1 MSCAHCGASA
11 NPAYRFCESC
21 GYPLTA
27 AHNNGSNGFGPYP
40 GGPVPAVPPERPDVK
55 RLPGTPILMGDGEV
69 IWRTYN
75 AVQLRTRQHGEGMLF
90 VTDSR
95 VVFYARAR
103 GLGTQRPSML
113 VQQTKLDNV
122 TGLAAYVSRRVSL
135 TLFMLVLFGAFASL
149 ISLVT
154 VPPMGI
160 LLGIVTLVG
169 IIALIRGAAKRGS
182 TGVILHAGASDAS
195 PIGFGQFGEQRSL
208 IGQLIHALLGPLL
221 ALFGVHTAFD
231 VLIGFPGEQS
241 EQLVA
246 ELGAL
251 ITDLQNR
258 GSMAA
263 SHWSVPT
270 AQPQPQPQPQGSR

>member
-1 MSCAHCGASA
+1 M
-11 NPAYRFCESC
+11 P
-21 GYPLTA
+21 
-27 AHNNGSNGFGPYP
+27 
-40 GGPVPAVPPERPDVK
+40 PVRPDVK
-55 RLPGTPILMGDGEV
+55 RLPGTPILMGDGET
-69 IWRTYN
+69 IWRTYK
-75 AVQLRTRQHGEGMLF
+75 AVQLRTRQHGEGTLF

-113 VQQTKLDNV
+113 VQQTKLENV
-122 TGLAAYVSRRVSL
+122 TGLAAYVSRRISL
-135 TLFMLVLFGAFASL
+135 TLFMLVLFGAFSSL

-154 VPPMGI
+154 FPPMGI
-160 LLGIVTLVG
+160 LLGIVTVVG
-169 IIALIRGAAKRGS
+169 IIALISGAAKRGS

-195 PIGFGQFGEQRSL
+195 PIGFGQFGEQRSA

-221 ALFGVHTAFD
+221 SLFGVHTAFD

-241 EQLVA
+241 EQLIA

-251 ITDLQNR
+251 VTDLQNR

-263 SHWSVPT
+263 SHWGVP
-270 AQPQPQPQPQGSR
+270 AGKPQPQPPPPPQPPGSR